1 MFWVI
6 RGTDPK
12 TNLDF
17 AWVIES
23 ASRTQAE
30 MWALRRNIPY
40 VIVDE
45 ASEADIRDARATK
58 RLWKYTP
65 DSRYRCFGQPV
76 KRPQLICL
84 MLSGIATIFILLRNA
99 QGAAI
104 F

>member
-12 TNLDF
+12 TNQDF
-17 AWVIES
+17 AWVVES

-45 ASEADIRDARATK
+45 AAPDEIRDARVNK

-65 DSRYRCFGQPV
+65 ESRYRCFGQPV
-76 KRPQLICL
+76 RRPQLACL
-84 MLSGIATIFILLRNA
+84 MLAGVATILVLLRNA
-99 QGAAI
+99 QGATI